1 MEIKNVTRENVFAV
15 LQNVPEM
22 LEDGKKYTVEVRE
35 QKNHRSLEANA
46 YAWVLLDKLSEKLFL
61 PKEEIY
67 KRLVKDIGGNNVIV
81 CAKSDAVEDLIKNW
95 GHNGLGWVCDTINSK
110 IQGCTNVILYYGS
123 STYDVSQ
130 MHRLIELIVQ
140 ECKQVGIETL
150 TPEQIANL
158 RYE

>member
-67 KRLVKDIGGNNVIV
+67 KRLIKDIGGNNVIV

-140 ECKQVGIETL
+140 ECNQAGVETL